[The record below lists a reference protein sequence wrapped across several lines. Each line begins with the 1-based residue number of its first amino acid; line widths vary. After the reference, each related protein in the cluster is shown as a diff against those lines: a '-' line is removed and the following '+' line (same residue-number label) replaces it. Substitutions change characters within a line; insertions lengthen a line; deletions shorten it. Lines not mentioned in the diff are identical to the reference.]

1 VRAMTPSTAPSTAPV
16 NAPAQ
21 GRLLSAPGERTR
33 AAATYLLVALIGLA
47 AFGWPF
53 ITSSRAV
60 PGSEHG
66 GDAWLWAA
74 LLGAAVAAALVIEV
88 HRGAM
93 RGAHVAV
100 LGVLSAMI
108 GLLRLVRL
116 AGGGN
121 AMWFVLILAA
131 VAFGPRFGALL
142 GLNAMAASAVITA
155 GIGPWL
161 PFQMLAAATLGA
173 LAGWIGVA
181 TRAMPRRPRL
191 VVLAAFGWIAAFAFG
206 LVINLWS
213 WPLIQDGGALS
224 YAPGLGL
231 ATTLHRYWSFYVADS
246 LAWDA
251 AGALLNAIC
260 ILTLGGPM
268 LAAFDRVTHRLAP
281 VTVWE

>member
-1 VRAMTPSTAPSTAPV
+1 MHALTAPEAASV
-16 NAPAQ
+16 
-21 GRLLSAPGERTR
+21 TR
-33 AAATYLLVALIGLA
+33 SSSLDRARVALTYSLVVLIGVA

-53 ITSSRAV
+53 VTSSQAL
-60 PGSEHG
+60 PGAEHG

-74 LLGAAVAAALVIEV
+74 LLGAAVVGALVIEV

-93 RGAHVAV
+93 RGAHIAV

-108 GLLRLVRL
+108 GLLRLARL

-161 PFQMLAAATLGA
+161 PFQMLAAAALGA
-173 LAGWIGVA
+173 LAGLVGHA
-181 TRAMPRRPRL
+181 TRALSPRPRL
-191 VVLAAFGWIAAFAFG
+191 VVLAAYGWVAAFVFG
-206 LVINLWS
+206 LLINLWS

-224 YAPGLGL
+224 YAPGLGV

-251 AGALLNAIC
+251 AGALLNAAC
-260 ILTLGGPM
+260 ILALGAPM
-268 LAAFDRVTHRLAP
+268 LAAFDRVAHRLAP